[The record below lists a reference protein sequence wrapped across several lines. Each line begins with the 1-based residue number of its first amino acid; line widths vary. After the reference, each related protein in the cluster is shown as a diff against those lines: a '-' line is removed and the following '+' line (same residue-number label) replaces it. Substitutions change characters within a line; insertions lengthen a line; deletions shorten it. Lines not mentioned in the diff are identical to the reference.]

1 MFENYREMSPEQQQE
16 VKRIHK
22 SIRALP
28 LGRYRNL
35 VWAYVRGFP
44 YRRVERSHRIQ
55 VIPQCPCT
63 CGEFHTKDTFEHNL
77 PSVYTLMQTIGRL
90 QIPIKQQDIEVWL
103 ANPDGA
109 IPAPPP
115 RPKKSSWTIVEIEDA
130 RAVSILKKAETGK
143 AAE

>member
-1 MFENYREMSPEQQQE
+1 MYENYKELSKEQQQAI
-16 VKRIHK
+16 KSIHK
-22 SIRALP
+22 AIRALP

-44 YRRVERSHRIQ
+44 YRRVERSHRVQ
-55 VIPQCPCT
+55 VMPD
-63 CGEFHTKDTFEHNL
+63 GYEFEHNR

-90 QIPIKQQDIEVWL
+90 QIPIKQQDIEAWL
-103 ANPDGA
+103 TNPDGA